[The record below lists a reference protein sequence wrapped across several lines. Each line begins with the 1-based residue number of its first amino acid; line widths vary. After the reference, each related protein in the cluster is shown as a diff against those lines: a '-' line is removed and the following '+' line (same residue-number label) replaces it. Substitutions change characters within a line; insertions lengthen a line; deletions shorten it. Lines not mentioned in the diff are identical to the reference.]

1 VRSGWFADYPDAQNY
16 LFLGQSDNPGLNYS
30 HFSDPAYDALM
41 REAAATANAE
51 KRQAILHEAEA
62 ILLDQQP
69 YLVLMSYQASNLVS
83 PKLRGWETNIMDHHP
98 GRYISKEP

>member
-1 VRSGWFADYPDAQNY
+1 
-16 LFLGQSDNPGLNYS
+16 
-30 HFSDPAYDALM
+30 
-41 REAAATANAE
+41 
-51 KRQAILHEAEA
+51 
-62 ILLDQQP
+62 LDQQP